1 VATLLITDYRA
12 QQQKWQEITPDAPH
26 FIGLYGDAVMLLS
39 QNSDLLA
46 HQTLSELSHFSEL
59 YCCPSAAKR
68 RGIEA
73 LPNGVRWLSLPM
85 MLERIASPTLHV
97 QLHQNNSVART
108 DALELCLAALALD
121 WTVQLSAS
129 ANAIAGLARASP
141 QAGAKGF
148 ASLPMFGLSHV
159 FIDAEQANS
168 LAADALMLPWQIGV
182 ASSAN
187 LIAAF

>member
-1 VATLLITDYRA
+1 VTTLLITDYRA
-12 QQQKWQEITPDAPH
+12 QQHEWQEIKPDASH

-39 QNSDLLA
+39 QNSDLRTR
-46 HQTLSELSHFSEL
+46 QTWSELTHFSEL

-68 RGIEA
+68 HGIEA
-73 LPNGVRWLSLPM
+73 LPEGVRWLSLPM
-85 MLERIASPTLHV
+85 MLERIASQTLHV

-129 ANAIAGLARASP
+129 ANAIPGLARASP

-148 ASLPMFGLSHV
+148 ASLPMYGLSHV
-159 FIDAEQANS
+159 LIDAEQAKS
-168 LAADALMLPWQIGV
+168 LAAAALVLPWQIGV

-187 LIAAF
+187 LISTF